1 MNNSTQEYLEA
12 LFTLT
17 LDGRKATTTE
27 LSHRLNIA
35 PASVTE
41 KLKKMA
47 DEGLVVYSPYQGVT
61 LTDQGFERSQ
71 ENGPQTPADGALF
84 A

>member
-17 LDGRKATTTE
+17 QNGHQATTTDI
-27 LSHRLNIA
+27 SHRLNIA

-41 KLKKMA
+41 KIKKLA
-47 DEGLVVYSPYQGVT
+47 DEG
-61 LTDQGFERSQ
+61 
-71 ENGPQTPADGALF
+71 
-84 A
+84 

>member
-1 MNNSTQEYLEA
+1 MNNSTEEYLEA

-17 LDGRKATTTE
+17 LDGRKATTTDI
-27 LSHRLNIA
+27 SHRLNVT

-47 DEGLVVYSPYQGVT
+47 EDGYVIYAPYQGAT
-61 LTDQGFERSQ
+61 LTATGFAEARKMTRKHR
-71 ENGPQTPADGALF
+71 PDGAF
-84 A
+84 PA